1 MYKAEFAYLSPT
13 MQHLASAREPED
25 DLRIQE
31 PQRMLRPS
39 IKRKIVGIATGMIF
53 LAVIT
58 SVMSMALASRVGHL
72 LDELT
77 NRYIPAYGDLARVDI
92 RSLER
97 ALTLRR
103 MIIAKMQTPPDEAS
117 AAAQLKA
124 FGEKSPEVQREA
136 EAARNLIK
144 AIIADP
150 STPSDDVALTR
161 IDDRIDTAVNDLRH
175 RLDVEIGQLH
185 RQLEGQN
192 FTEVLSGLARVDS
205 LYDEFNQKMDLIRA
219 DMLGQVHASASTVI
233 RNQQR
238 AIWISAIVTA
248 IAATLGFM
256 FAMLVGSGITRPVYQ
271 LLEGTREVE
280 AGRFDKSIPVTTRD
294 EIGQL
299 SIAFN
304 GMIERLRNNERIRE
318 IFGKYIDPRVAQDL
332 LDQPAVV
339 ATQGQR
345 RVMTVM
351 FCDMKGFTTL
361 SEGVTPQ
368 GLVKVMNRYLS
379 MMSEP
384 IRSHRGII
392 DKYIGDAI
400 MAYWGA
406 PFVEEADQ
414 ARFACLAAIDMVE
427 RVDALRQ
434 ELPELLGVR
443 SIPMECDIRI
453 GIATGEALVGS
464 IGSEFM
470 MSYTV
475 MGDTV
480 NLASRLEVAN
490 KAYGTHCLVTGAT
503 VAAAKDAAVEV
514 REIDRVVVLGQSQPQ
529 VIFEIM
535 GRTGELA
542 SNAML
547 LRTRYEEGLTAYRA
561 EHWDEAR
568 AAFNAGLAAVPDD
581 GPSTMLVK
589 RIDDLQKN
597 GLPPNW
603 DGSWRLDSK

>member
-1 MYKAEFAYLSPT
+1 
-13 MQHLASAREPED
+13 
-25 DLRIQE
+25 
-31 PQRMLRPS
+31 
-39 IKRKIVGIATGMIF
+39 
-53 LAVIT
+53 
-58 SVMSMALASRVGHL
+58 
-72 LDELT
+72 
-77 NRYIPAYGDLARVDI
+77 
-92 RSLER
+92 
-97 ALTLRR
+97 
-103 MIIAKMQTPPDEAS
+103 MQTPPDEVS

-124 FGEKSPEVQREA
+124 FEEKGPEVQREA

-175 RLDVEIGQLH
+175 RLDEEIGQLL
-185 RQLEGQN
+185 RQLEGRN
-192 FTEVLSGLARVDS
+192 FKEVLSGLARVDS
-205 LYDEFNQKMDLIRA
+205 LYDEFNQKMDLVRA
-219 DMLGQVHASASTVI
+219 DMLQQVHASASTVI

-248 IAATLGFM
+248 IAAALGFM
-256 FAMLVGSGITRPVYQ
+256 FAMLVGSGITRPVYR

-384 IRSHRGII
+384 IRNHRGII

-406 PFVEEADQ
+406 PFVEETDQ
-414 ARFACLAAIDMVE
+414 AGFACLAAIDMVE
-427 RVDALRQ
+427 RVGALRQ

-443 SIPMECDIRI
+443 TIPMQCDIRI

-480 NLASRLEVAN
+480 NLASRLEAAN
-490 KAYGTHCLVTGAT
+490 KAYGSHCLVSGAT
-503 VAAAKDAAVEV
+503 VAAAKDAAIEV

-535 GRTGELA
+535 GRRGELA
-542 SNAML
+542 SNAMQ
-547 LRTRYEEGLTAYRA
+547 LRTRYEEGLMAYRA
-561 EHWDEAR
+561 GRWDEAR
-568 AAFNAGLAAVPDD
+568 AALDAGLAAVPGD

-597 GLPPNW
+597 GPPANW

>member
-1 MYKAEFAYLSPT
+1 
-13 MQHLASAREPED
+13 
-25 DLRIQE
+25 
-31 PQRMLRPS
+31 
-39 IKRKIVGIATGMIF
+39 
-53 LAVIT
+53 
-58 SVMSMALASRVGHL
+58 
-72 LDELT
+72 
-77 NRYIPAYGDLARVDI
+77 
-92 RSLER
+92 
-97 ALTLRR
+97 

-117 AAAQLKA
+117 AAAHLKA
-124 FGEKSPEVQREA
+124 FEEKGPEVQREA
-136 EAARNLIK
+136 EAARKLIN
-144 AIIADP
+144 AIIDDP
-150 STPSDDVALTR
+150 STPSDNVALTR
-161 IDDRIDTAVNDLRH
+161 IDERIDTAVNDLRH
-175 RLDVEIGQLH
+175 RLNEEIGQLF
-185 RQLEGQN
+185 RQLEGRN
-192 FTEVLSGLARVDS
+192 FTEVLNGLARVDA
-205 LYDEFNQKMDLIRA
+205 LRDEFNQKMDVIRA
-219 DMLGQVHASASTVI
+219 DMLGQVHVSASTVV

-248 IAATLGFM
+248 IAAALGLI
-256 FAMLVGSGITRPVYQ
+256 FAMLVGSGITRPVYR

-304 GMIERLRNNERIRE
+304 RMIERLRNNERIRD
-318 IFGKYIDPRVAQDL
+318 IFGRYIDPRVAQDL

-379 MMSEP
+379 IMSEP

-414 ARFACLAAIDMVE
+414 AHFACLAAMDMVE
-427 RVDALRQ
+427 RVGALRQ

-443 SIPMECDIRI
+443 TIPMQCDIRI

-480 NLASRLEVAN
+480 NLASRLEAAN
-490 KAYGTHCLVTGAT
+490 KVYNSRLLVSEAT
-503 VAAAKDAAVEV
+503 ASAAALDVDV
-514 REIDRVVVLGQSQPQ
+514 REIDRIVVSGQTTPQ
-529 VIFEIM
+529 AVFEVM
-535 GRTGELA
+535 GRKGALTPA
-542 SNAML
+542 QIL
-547 LRTRYEEGLTAYRA
+547 LRTTYSEGLAAYRA
-561 EHWDEAR
+561 RHWEDAR
-568 AAFNAGLAAVPDD
+568 RRFTAALEAVPND
-581 GPSTMLVK
+581 GPSATFVK
-589 RIDDLQKN
+589 RIDSLLAD
-597 GLPPNW
+597 PPGNDW
-603 DGSWRLDSK
+603 DGAWRLDQK

>member
-1 MYKAEFAYLSPT
+1 
-13 MQHLASAREPED
+13 
-25 DLRIQE
+25 
-31 PQRMLRPS
+31 MLRPS
-39 IKRKIVGIATGMIF
+39 IKRKIVGIATGMIV

-103 MIIAKMQTPPDEAS
+103 MIIAKMQTPPDEVS

-124 FGEKSPEVQREA
+124 FEEKGPEVQREA

-175 RLDVEIGQLH
+175 RLDEEIGQLL
-185 RQLEGQN
+185 RQLEGRN
-192 FTEVLSGLARVDS
+192 FKEVLSGLARVDS
-205 LYDEFNQKMDLIRA
+205 LYDEFNQKMDLVRA
-219 DMLGQVHASASTVI
+219 DMLQQVHASASTVI

-248 IAATLGFM
+248 IAAALGFM
-256 FAMLVGSGITRPVYQ
+256 FAMLVGSGITRPVYR

-384 IRSHRGII
+384 IRNHRGII

-406 PFVEEADQ
+406 PFVEETDQ
-414 ARFACLAAIDMVE
+414 AGFACLAAIDMVE
-427 RVDALRQ
+427 RVGALRQ

-443 SIPMECDIRI
+443 TIPMQCDIRI

-480 NLASRLEVAN
+480 NLASRLEAAN
-490 KAYGTHCLVTGAT
+490 KAYGSHCLVSGAT
-503 VAAAKDAAVEV
+503 VAAAKDAAIEV

-535 GRTGELA
+535 GRRGELA
-542 SNAML
+542 SNAMQ
-547 LRTRYEEGLTAYRA
+547 LRTRYEEGLMAYRA
-561 EHWDEAR
+561 GRWDEAR
-568 AAFNAGLAAVPDD
+568 AALDAGLAAVPGD

-597 GLPPNW
+597 GPPANW

>member
-1 MYKAEFAYLSPT
+1 
-13 MQHLASAREPED
+13 
-25 DLRIQE
+25 
-31 PQRMLRPS
+31 MLRPS
-39 IKRKIVGIATGMIF
+39 IKRKIVGIATGMIV

-124 FGEKSPEVQREA
+124 FEEKGPEVQREA
-136 EAARNLIK
+136 QAARNLIK

-175 RLDVEIGQLH
+175 RLDEEIGQLL

-192 FTEVLSGLARVDS
+192 FKEVLSGLARVDS

-219 DMLGQVHASASTVI
+219 DMLQQVHASASTVI

-248 IAATLGFM
+248 IAAALGFM
-256 FAMLVGSGITRPVYQ
+256 FAMLVGSGITRPVYR

-384 IRSHRGII
+384 IRNHRGII

-406 PFVEEADQ
+406 PFVEETDQ
-414 ARFACLAAIDMVE
+414 AGFACLAAIDMVE
-427 RVDALRQ
+427 RVGALRQ

-443 SIPMECDIRI
+443 TIPMQCDIRI

-480 NLASRLEVAN
+480 NLASRLEAAN
-490 KAYGTHCLVTGAT
+490 KAYGSHCLVSGAT
-503 VAAAKDAAVEV
+503 VAAAKDAAIEV

-535 GRTGELA
+535 GRRGELA
-542 SNAML
+542 SNAMQ

-561 EHWDEAR
+561 GRWDEAR
-568 AAFNAGLAAVPDD
+568 AALDAGLAAVPGD

-597 GLPPNW
+597 GPPANW